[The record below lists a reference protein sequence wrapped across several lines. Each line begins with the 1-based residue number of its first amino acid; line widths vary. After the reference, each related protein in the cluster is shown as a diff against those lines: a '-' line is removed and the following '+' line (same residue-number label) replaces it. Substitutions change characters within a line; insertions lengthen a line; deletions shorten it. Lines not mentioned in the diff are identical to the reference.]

1 MIKKKVIVTARVH
14 PYLSDELKIKGYEIL
29 HIPAVTYEEL
39 SSLIKDT
46 NGIIV
51 TTRLKIDKALIDK
64 ADSLKWIGRLGSG
77 MELIDVDYAEKKG
90 ICCVSSPEGNRN
102 AVAEHSLGL
111 LLNLLNNIT
120 SSFEEVKSGKWIRDA
135 NRGTELSGKT
145 VGIIGY
151 GNTGAAFAKLLSS
164 FDCTVLAHDKYKFG
178 FAGGYVREA
187 EPEQIV
193 RYADVVSLHLPL
205 TKETYSSL
213 IPKLKR
219 NVRKLSCKEGVDY
232 LMQFTRYA
240 FLYENDQDNFG
251 KEKRLS
257 PEQTLLYQYSDCDD
271 RVALFYYLVKEI
283 YDLPMIAVMY
293 PTHVTMA
300 VKFNKAFG
308 KALIYNGSKYSICD
322 PTAQTD
328 DLGIGEIP
336 SSYQKTSYQVVY
348 EYNPQKK

>member
-14 PYLSDELKIKGYEIL
+14 PYLLDELKIKGYEIL

-39 SSLIKDT
+39 GALIKNT

-111 LLNLLNNIT
+111 LLNLFNNIT
-120 SSFEEVKSGKWIRDA
+120 GSFEEIKKGQWIRDA

-145 VGIIGY
+145 IGIIGY
-151 GNTGAAFAKLLSS
+151 GNTGAAFAKLLAS

-178 FAGGYVREA
+178 FAGTYIREA
-187 EPEQIV
+187 EPDQIA

-205 TKETYSSL
+205 TKETYHYAGEKFFMQL
-213 IPKLKR
+213 E
-219 NVRKLSCKEGVDY
+219 RKPVFLSCC
-232 LMQFTRYA
+232 R
-240 FLYENDQDNFG
+240 G
-251 KEKRLS
+251 K
-257 PEQTLLYQYSDCDD
+257 
-271 RVALFYYLVKEI
+271 
-283 YDLPMIAVMY
+283 
-293 PTHVTMA
+293 VT
-300 VKFNKAFG
+300 NT
-308 KALIYNGSKYSICD
+308 KALIHALDTNLVQAAGVDVLENEKLSAYTLAEKAELENLCNRKNVIITPHIAGYSHE
-322 PTAQTD
+322 A
-328 DLGIGEIP
+328 
-336 SSYQKTSYQVVY
+336 YFKMAKVVLDKL
-348 EYNPQKK
+348 EARKIL